1 MPILGG
7 FVRLRKHQ
15 FGRQADFGTAV
26 PATRAYPFGGTPSV
40 VLNWTDPDV
49 DVGSLD
55 PVAPPYRTAPDLT
68 ASLTDSALAY
78 DNIPIL
84 MSAFFGGG
92 ITPTGSGAGKTWVH
106 DPASL
111 TVDEPDVFTYEFGDD
126 VLTDW
131 FQLRDGLL
139 ESLEITGPDGLGP
152 LSTTMTWRFGAVAS
166 TGSTD
171 SPVDGTVPTPDLA
184 VSATDAL
191 VYLKDG
197 GIWIGDTLAGV
208 FGHQITDAL
217 HNFTLRLSHEVDQKR
232 FANGAQT
239 FDLAAY
245 GPGARTIE
253 LEATFA
259 KTADIV
265 GVDSESDRWM
275 SDQAVNRYVGLRFI
289 STEVAATPSTFYAWD
304 VVIPMRIYTRTEGE
318 VGQNSTVVLTG
329 HAFYDDVGDTVFK
342 STAVTTLTE
351 AELGLAS
358 VGLMA
363 ASAEGET
370 KSKTKTTKKAE
381 AEPAHAAA

>member
-1 MPILGG
+1 
-7 FVRLRKHQ
+7 LRRHQ
-15 FGRQADFGTAV
+15 FGRQADFGTAAA
-26 PATRAYPFGGTPSV
+26 ATRAYPFGGTPSV

-68 ASLTDSALAY
+68 ASYTDPALAY

-92 ITPTGSGAGKTWVH
+92 VVPTGAGTGKTWVH
-106 DPASL
+106 EPASL
-111 TVDEPDVFTYEFGDD
+111 TVDEPDVYTEEFGDD

-139 ESLEITGPDGLGP
+139 ESVEITGPDGLGP

-171 SPVDGTVPTPDLA
+171 SPVDGTVPTPALS
-184 VSATDAL
+184 VSATDTL

-197 GIWIGDTLAGV
+197 GIYIADTLAGV
-208 FGHQITDAL
+208 FSNQITDAL
-217 HNFTLRLSHEVDQKR
+217 HNFTLRLSHEIDQKR

-265 GVDSESDRWM
+265 GLDSESDDWM
-275 SDQAVNRYVGLRFI
+275 SDQAVNRYIGLRFT
-289 STEVAATPSTFYAWD
+289 STVPAETPSTFYSWE
-304 VVIPMRIYTRTEGE
+304 VVIPMRYYTRTEGE
-318 VGQNSTVVLTG
+318 IGQNSTVVLTG
-329 HAFYDDVGDTVFK
+329 HAFYDSVADTVFK
-342 STAVTTLTE
+342 STAVTTLAA
-351 AELGLAS
+351 AELGETPTL
-358 VGLMA
+358 LMA
-363 ASAEGET
+363 AAESEE
-370 KSKTKTTKKAE
+370 KKAEPKAKTTTKKAE
-381 AEPAHAAA
+381 PAVAAV

>member
-7 FVRLRKHQ
+7 FIRLRKHQ

-40 VLNWTDPDV
+40 VLNWTDPEV

-92 ITPTGSGAGKTWVH
+92 VAPTGVGTGKTWVH
-106 DPASL
+106 EPASL

-139 ESLEITGPDGLGP
+139 ESLEITGPEGLGP
-152 LSTTMTWRFGAVAS
+152 LSTTMTWRYGAVAS

-171 SPVDGTVPTPDLA
+171 SPVDGTVPTPDLS
-184 VSATDAL
+184 VSSTDAL

-197 GIWIGDTLAGV
+197 GIYIADTLAGV
-208 FGHQITDAL
+208 FSNQISDAL
-217 HNFTLRLSHEVDQKR
+217 HTFVLRLSHEVDQKR

-265 GVDSESDRWM
+265 GTTSESDAWM
-275 SDQAVNRYVGLRFI
+275 SDQAVNRYIGLRFT
-289 STEVAATPSTFYAWD
+289 STVPAETPSTFYSWEIVLPA
-304 VVIPMRIYTRTEGE
+304 RYYTRTEGE
-318 VGQNSTVVLTG
+318 SGQNSTVVLTA
-329 HAFYDDVGDTVFK
+329 HAFYDDVADTVFK

-363 ASAEGET
+363 ASSE
-370 KSKTKTTKKAE
+370 SKPKAKAKTKAE
-381 AEPAHAAA
+381 AEPVAV